1 VGPEV
6 IANGGD
12 RFGECWSLLAMEA
25 AFLPV
30 VRATICGWTA
40 RLATG
45 AVSRSASRTGIG
57 SMAQSASGQS
67 FVRPLATLRH
77 RLASG
82 LVLPRSRLRSLR
94 LPARS
99 LPPSKKRNSAS
110 VPHAVFLSPSVAR
123 RRPRVGL
130 TVRQFMPGFFL
141 LAALVALSLHGW
153 SALDAPANAAMFRD
167 GNVLGD
173 SGS

>member
-82 LVLPRSRLRSLR
+82 LVLPRSRLTSLEATCAVATALKKKEFGLR
-94 LPARS
+94 ASCCVS
-99 LPPSKKRNSAS
+99 LALRGSAS
-110 VPHAVFLSPSVAR
+110 PPRRAHRSAVHAGIFSFSCSRCAEPSRLV
-123 RRPRVGL
+123 RPRRSGQ
-130 TVRQFMPGFFL
+130 R
-141 LAALVALSLHGW
+141 
-153 SALDAPANAAMFRD
+153 
-167 GNVLGD
+167 GNVPGWKRLR
-173 SGS
+173 